1 MIGCV
6 VRLILWCVN
15 EREYFLCHFSLKS
28 VEINNLNVGEFLF
41 GMVIWEVYIVLLDRG
56 FSGKS
61 LGTDMLMDVVVEVVV
76 VEAMDVVQVVQV
88 WFIVFFR
95 RVCLGDV
102 MGVRV
107 VVEVVVGAVVL
118 VSAVVLVWWRCSVV

>member
-41 GMVIWEVYIVLLDRG
+41 GVVIWEVYIVLLDRG

-61 LGTDMLMDVVVEVVV
+61 LGTDMLMDVVVEVIA
-76 VEAMDVVQVVQV
+76 VEAMDVVQV
-88 WFIVFFR
+88 WFIIFFR
-95 RVCLGDV
+95 CVCLGVV

-107 VVEVVVGAVVL
+107 VVEFVLGAVVL
-118 VSAVVLVWWRCSVV
+118 VSAVVLVWWRWSVV